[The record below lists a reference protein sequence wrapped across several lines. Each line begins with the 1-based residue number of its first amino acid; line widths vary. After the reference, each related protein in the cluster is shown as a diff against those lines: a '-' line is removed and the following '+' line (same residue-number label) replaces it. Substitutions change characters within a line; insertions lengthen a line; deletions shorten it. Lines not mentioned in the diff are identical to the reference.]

1 MGKAGLIRLKAALAA
16 TGFVWLAACATDQP
30 PAPAPAPPPPP
41 PPPVAQ
47 AAPPPAPP
55 PPPPAPD
62 QCGANGLQSLIG
74 HPKAEIPIPLE
85 PRLRRVVCTTCPVTQ
100 DFVPNRQ
107 TIRFDAAT
115 GAITS
120 ITCG

>member
-1 MGKAGLIRLKAALAA
+1 MAKAGLTRLKAGLAA
-16 TGFVWLAACATDQP
+16 AGFVWLAACATDQP
-30 PAPAPAPPPPP
+30 PRPAPALPPPPP
-41 PPPVAQ
+41 PAAQ
-47 AAPPPAPP
+47 PAPPPAPK

-62 QCGANGLQSLIG
+62 QCGASGLQGLIG
-74 HPKAEIPIPLE
+74 HQKTEIPIPLE

-115 GAITS
+115 GTITS